1 MKTPHLTSLFALI
14 IATALLWC
22 SHVPAQ
28 SPVLVN
34 ITDPANATGI
44 AYKAN
49 AKAVTA
55 AYTLTRKDHTLLA
68 NATAASFTITLLP
81 AGTNLT
87 NQIIS
92 VQKNDTTANT
102 VTIDGAGS
110 ELIDGTATITLSS
123 PNQCVF
129 LQAAQSGWHV
139 IARNEIPRVIVKA
152 ATATLTADELYNS
165 TFINTGA
172 SGAIVLTLPAPQTG
186 MHFRVYLN
194 VAQDVD
200 INAADSTQILALT
213 NATGD
218 AISSAATIGNCIH
231 LVALSATTWG
241 AFASS
246 GTWTDV
252 N

>member
-1 MKTPHLTSLFALI
+1 MKPPRLATLFVLLFTA
-14 IATALLWC
+14 ALLWC
-22 SHVPAQ
+22 SHAPAQ
-28 SPVLVN
+28 ALVN
-34 ITDPANATGI
+34 ITDPANGTGI

-55 AYTLTRKDHTLLA
+55 AYTMTRADHTLLA
-68 NATAASFTITLLP
+68 NATAASFTIGLLP

-87 NQIIS
+87 NQVIAI
-92 VQKNDTTANT
+92 QKTDSTAYT
-102 VTIDGAGS
+102 VTIDGNGS
-110 ELIDGTATITLSS
+110 ETIDGLTTYTLSS
-123 PNQCVF
+123 QYQTVF
-129 LQAAQSGWHV
+129 LQAGQSGWHV
-139 IARNEIPRVIVKA
+139 LGTNSVQRVIVKA
-152 ATATLTADELYNS
+152 ATATLTADELYGS

-172 SGAIVLTLPAPQTG
+172 SGAIVLTLPAPKTG
-186 MHFRVYLN
+186 MRFRVYLN

-200 INAADSTQILALT
+200 INAAASTQILALT
-213 NATGD
+213 DATGD
-218 AISSAATIGNCIH
+218 AISSAATIGNCIE